1 MIASVLFDLEN
12 KHSIRVV
19 GHIERGLPS
28 PRAPYWQLIQYAWA
42 QCIPLSIVSYAITY
56 SVGKSFAIKH
66 DYEIDSSQ
74 ELIALG
80 GSNLFSSFFSCIPV
94 GASLSRSAVQE
105 SSGGRTQL
113 VSLVNCVGICAVLL
127 YFGSLLEQLPD
138 VRSFRQFNQLFLI
151 LVFKFIGSSRDY
163 YICGFEDTITRS

>member
-1 MIASVLFDLEN
+1 VPFPIEIFVVIGAVIVSVLLDLED
-12 KHSIRVV
+12 KYSVRVV

-28 PRAPYWQLIQYAWA
+28 PRAPYWELIEYVWA
-42 QCIPLSIVSYAITY
+42 PCIPLSIVSYAVTY

-66 DYEIDSSQ
+66 EYEIDSSQ

-105 SSGGRTQL
+105 NSGGRTQL
-113 VSLVNCVGICAVLL
+113 VSLVNCIGICAVLL

-138 VRSFRQFNQLFLI
+138 VSVEKLLVLLI
-151 LVFKFIGSSRDY
+151 
-163 YICGFEDTITRS
+163 C

>member
-1 MIASVLFDLEN
+1 MPFPIEIFVVIGSVIASNLLNLETAHN
-12 KHSIRVV
+12 VKVV

-28 PRAPYWQLIQYAWA
+28 PLTPWSYWPLIKRVWLP
-42 QCIPLSIVSYAITY
+42 CIPLSVVSYAITY

-113 VSLVNCVGICAVLL
+113 VSLINCIGIFAVLI

-138 VRSFRQFNQLFLI
+138 V
-151 LVFKFIGSSRDY
+151 
-163 YICGFEDTITRS
+163 